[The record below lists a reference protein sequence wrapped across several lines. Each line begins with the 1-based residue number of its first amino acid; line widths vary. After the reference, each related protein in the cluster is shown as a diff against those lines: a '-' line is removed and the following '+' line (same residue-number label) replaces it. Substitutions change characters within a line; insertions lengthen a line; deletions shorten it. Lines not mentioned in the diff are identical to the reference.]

1 MCIEYCHKHIIL
13 DLETRNQNFLLK
25 FTDSDNKKIVN
36 LKVRIFGE

>member
-13 DLETRNQNFLLK
+13 DLETHNQNFLLK

>member
-1 MCIEYCHKHIIL
+1 MCIEYCHKQIIL